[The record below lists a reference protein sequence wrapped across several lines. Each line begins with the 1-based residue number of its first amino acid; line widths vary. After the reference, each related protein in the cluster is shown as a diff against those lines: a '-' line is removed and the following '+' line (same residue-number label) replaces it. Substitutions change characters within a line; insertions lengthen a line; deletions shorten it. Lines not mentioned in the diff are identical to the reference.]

1 MHRLALLSLALVL
14 SLPAATLHA
23 QPLEGTN
30 PEAARAL
37 RESLARGA
45 TVEYE
50 RVDLANQ
57 VRSTV
62 TLAAAGEDEYLF
74 SHGIRLKDLTLQV
87 SDSRHKYS
95 PPMPLVQFP
104 LAVGATWRYSG
115 TVSER
120 FGIRASQVDSLFTVK
135 GRTVL
140 VTAAGPRDAFE
151 VHEART
157 YGGHVISVQ
166 RWYDASTGL
175 MLKQVWKVVTINRQV
190 ANQDIQNPGGDY
202 NMTVT
207 RIP

>member
-1 MHRLALLSLALVL
+1 MRPLALLSIAVVL
-14 SLPAATLHA
+14 SLQAATLRA

-37 RESLARGA
+37 RDSLGRGA

-62 TLAAAGEDEYLF
+62 TLAAAGDDEYLF

-95 PPMPLVQFP
+95 PPLPLAQFP